1 MINVGGS
8 GYISGS
14 ICMHLDCN
22 NKTGLG
28 YCKTTGCIN
37 PKYNHITNI
46 ESNHTM
52 TEQEIYNLSL
62 KEKEISY
69 GYF

>member
-8 GYISGS
+8 GYISGA

-46 ESNHTM
+46 NLNHTM
-52 TEQEIYNLSL
+52 TEQEIQSFI
-62 KEKEISY
+62 KGK
-69 GYF
+69 GD

>member
-14 ICMHLDCN
+14 SICPHLDCN

-28 YCKTTGCIN
+28 YCKTKGCIN
-37 PKYNHITNI
+37 PKYNNI
-46 ESNHTM
+46 SNIKSNHTM
-52 TEQEIYNLSL
+52 TEQEIQSFI
-62 KEKEISY
+62 KGK
-69 GYF
+69 GD